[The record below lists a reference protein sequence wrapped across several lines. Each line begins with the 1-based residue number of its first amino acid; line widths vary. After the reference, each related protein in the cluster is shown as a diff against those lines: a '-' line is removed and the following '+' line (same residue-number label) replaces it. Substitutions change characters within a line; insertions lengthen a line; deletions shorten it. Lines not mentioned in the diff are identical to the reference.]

1 MSWHQSVLD
10 ELELGR
16 RVARTLRELPGPFT
30 PDGLDWPPSP
40 HDPEW
45 DKQEQAAI
53 AAAESED

>member
-1 MSWHQSVLD
+1 MSWHRSVLD

-16 RVARTLRELPGPFT
+16 RVARKLRESPDPFT
-30 PDGLDWPPSP
+30 PDGLDWPPP
-40 HDPEW
+40 PDDPEW